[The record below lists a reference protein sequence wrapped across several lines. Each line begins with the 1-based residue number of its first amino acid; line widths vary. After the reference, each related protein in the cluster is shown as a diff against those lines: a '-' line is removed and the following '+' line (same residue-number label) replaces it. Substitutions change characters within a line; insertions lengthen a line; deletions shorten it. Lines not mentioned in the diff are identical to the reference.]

1 MQFPHAL
8 ITGASAG
15 LGAGFARELAVP
27 GATLHLGARREAE
40 LEQVAAACRAQGATV
55 TTRVV
60 DVRDAA
66 AMEAWVQGAGR
77 LDLVL
82 ANAGVAAGTGEA
94 VERDVRVREMFDT
107 NVTGVLNTALPALA
121 VMAAQE
127 PGADG
132 WRGHLGVVASIAGFV
147 IGPSAPAYCASKAA
161 ARVWAEGRDATER
174 RRGVRVH
181 SICPGF
187 IETAMTAKN
196 PFPMPLLMT
205 PAQAARRA
213 LAGIAAGKIR
223 IAYPRRLYAL
233 TRVIGAL
240 PPALVNRLLMQA
252 PPKPAD

>member
-1 MQFPHAL
+1 
-8 ITGASAG
+8 
-15 LGAGFARELAVP
+15 
-27 GATLHLGARREAE
+27 
-40 LEQVAAACRAQGATV
+40 
-55 TTRVV
+55 
-60 DVRDAA
+60 
-66 AMEAWVQGAGR
+66 
-77 LDLVL
+77 
-82 ANAGVAAGTGEA
+82 
-94 VERDVRVREMFDT
+94 
-107 NVTGVLNTALPALA
+107 
-121 VMAAQE
+121 MAAQE